1 MPNET
6 GAEILARI
14 KPKLD
19 EDWTEICLR
28 PDLVAEFEELESDL
42 VEAQTRVGPRRN
54 ADGITKRAIELAKKV
69 EAARELIEESAV
81 KFHFRALSRDA
92 FRDLTDRPENA
103 PRRGDQVDMM
113 VGYNRDAVG
122 DALVRASM
130 VEPTF
135 DDDSWP
141 ALVEV
146 VSIGEWNRLRQVAE
160 KVNGSVVTE
169 SPKSQ
174 LASRIL
180 SSHAASSKPQP
191 TSE

>member
-1 MPNET
+1 
-6 GAEILARI
+6 
-14 KPKLD
+14 
-19 EDWTEICLR
+19 
-28 PDLVAEFEELESDL
+28 
-42 VEAQTRVGPRRN
+42 
-54 ADGITKRAIELAKKV
+54 
-69 EAARELIEESAV
+69 
-81 KFHFRALSRDA
+81 
-92 FRDLTDRPENA
+92 
-103 PRRGDQVDMM
+103 MM

-135 DDDSWP
+135 DDESWP

-169 SPKSQ
+169 SPKSP